1 MQIKVCTCLP
11 YLLICV
17 VGLLPMGLFA
27 QLSFEQR
34 SDPAG
39 IFSTSTQIVETNASV
54 TSHVPSLFSGNYAFS
69 HWELDG
75 VRMTDTNGS
84 SLVHFSFVI
93 RTNAEAVATYL
104 DTSTDTDFDGIP
116 DWFEMR
122 HFGTL
127 QENADSDRDGDG
139 IPLVTEYKND
149 LNPSRPDQL
158 FEGGISRRRS
168 LVTFV
173 NLGGARK
180 LTLASSPPGLVAS
193 EIRFPEVNSTFL
205 SPNLSGLNAG
215 YYFSHW
221 EVNGQRVSDS
231 AGVGLSQ
238 VVEVMNEDKN
248 VVAQFYHQDE
258 DSDGDQIPDW
268 FEWHEFGTLQ
278 NTGDSDPDG
287 DGLTISQERNYG
299 LSAAIIDRLE
309 EGGVSR
315 RRSNKTFV
323 NFGGAKRVEMFSDPR
338 GLLASQTLFEEN
350 NASFQSP
357 SLSGEIYGFAFSH
370 WEVNGVRIA
379 DSAGVGLNQVNEVL
393 TEDKTLVAKYYDK
406 IEDLDGDGLPDWI
419 EWRNF
424 GGLLYSEHSDPDGDG
439 LALSEETKFGLSGA
453 IFDQFAEG
461 GVSRRR
467 ALRTPYVFD
476 PNAVLDSDE
485 DGLSDDREAFL
496 GTDANSSDT
505 DGDGYEDGVEYLAGS
520 NPLLASS
527 FPNVAPDDLWI
538 ESNLTVYENTPVG
551 SEVLQFFVSDPN
563 DANHTGVYQFRLLE
577 NESSSDGQY
586 FSIDLNG
593 SLRVAQ
599 ELDYEIL
606 QELNQTKISLVVRV
620 SDELGASLDRTF
632 LAEVLNVV
640 EDLDGDG
647 VEDYFDLD
655 DDGDGFSDEEEL
667 SMGTDPQD
675 AESSP
680 NAPPHSLVL
689 DGVELLENRVAGTVV
704 GKLSAQDPDAND
716 HLTYIKLS
724 GDEIPFAVSNDGS
737 VQTDS
742 VLDFETDPHAFIL
755 LVRVFDER
763 NASLDANF
771 SIQLLN
777 EVEDLDG
784 DGVEDH
790 FDLDEDG
797 DGFSDEVEL
806 ENNFDPRNQW
816 NYPELPIISTMRE
829 VVESNDSIGLGL
841 KIHATG
847 GVESL
852 EVGVQ
857 LLDQSGLVVSEQS
870 RQWVVGED
878 IQVFFMFDEVDG
890 MARGLRYRAFA
901 ENIAGGSIGQ
911 IVKIDL
917 GEKHRWWSGDRILPG
932 GWIESNWLG
941 TFLPNHDNEWI
952 YHVELG
958 WLYAKPDSA
967 AGLWLWMPKELWLW
981 TNADVWPFLWSDT
994 SEGWM
999 YPIYSLGKRYFYDY
1013 TTESLR

>member
-1 MQIKVCTCLP
+1 
-11 YLLICV
+11 
-17 VGLLPMGLFA
+17 
-27 QLSFEQR
+27 
-34 SDPAG
+34 
-39 IFSTSTQIVETNASV
+39 
-54 TSHVPSLFSGNYAFS
+54 
-69 HWELDG
+69 
-75 VRMTDTNGS
+75 
-84 SLVHFSFVI
+84 
-93 RTNAEAVATYL
+93 
-104 DTSTDTDFDGIP
+104 
-116 DWFEMR
+116 
-122 HFGTL
+122 
-127 QENADSDRDGDG
+127 
-139 IPLVTEYKND
+139 
-149 LNPSRPDQL
+149 
-158 FEGGISRRRS
+158 
-168 LVTFV
+168 
-173 NLGGARK
+173 
-180 LTLASSPPGLVAS
+180 
-193 EIRFPEVNSTFL
+193 
-205 SPNLSGLNAG
+205 
-215 YYFSHW
+215 
-221 EVNGQRVSDS
+221 
-231 AGVGLSQ
+231 
-238 VVEVMNEDKN
+238 
-248 VVAQFYHQDE
+248 
-258 DSDGDQIPDW
+258 
-268 FEWHEFGTLQ
+268 
-278 NTGDSDPDG
+278 
-287 DGLTISQERNYG
+287 
-299 LSAAIIDRLE
+299 
-309 EGGVSR
+309 
-315 RRSNKTFV
+315 
-323 NFGGAKRVEMFSDPR
+323 
-338 GLLASQTLFEEN
+338 
-350 NASFQSP
+350 
-357 SLSGEIYGFAFSH
+357 
-370 WEVNGVRIA
+370 
-379 DSAGVGLNQVNEVL
+379 
-393 TEDKTLVAKYYDK
+393 
-406 IEDLDGDGLPDWI
+406 
-419 EWRNF
+419 
-424 GGLLYSEHSDPDGDG
+424 
-439 LALSEETKFGLSGA
+439 
-453 IFDQFAEG
+453 
-461 GVSRRR
+461 
-467 ALRTPYVFD
+467 
-476 PNAVLDSDE
+476 
-485 DGLSDDREAFL
+485 
-496 GTDANSSDT
+496 
-505 DGDGYEDGVEYLAGS
+505 
-520 NPLLASS
+520 
-527 FPNVAPDDLWI
+527 
-538 ESNLTVYENTPVG
+538 
-551 SEVLQFFVSDPN
+551 
-563 DANHTGVYQFRLLE
+563 
-577 NESSSDGQY
+577 
-586 FSIDLNG
+586 
-593 SLRVAQ
+593 
-599 ELDYEIL
+599 
-606 QELNQTKISLVVRV
+606 VVRV

-857 LLDQSGLVVSEQS
+857 LLDQSGLVVREQS
-870 RQWVVGED
+870 RQWVMGED

-901 ENIAGGSIGQ
+901 ENIAGGSNGQ
-911 IVKIDL
+911 IVKLDL
-917 GEKHRWWSGDRILPG
+917 GEKHSWWSGDRILPG

-981 TNADVWPFLWSDT
+981 TNEDVWPFLWSDT
-994 SEGWM
+994 SGGWM
-999 YPIYSLGKRYFYDY
+999 YPIYSSGNRYFYDY